1 VPILYT
7 VFKSSVTDITCYTS
21 NSPSTR
27 YFRSAGIEPVR
38 AGVERAL
45 AEGGRSNDA
54 TLTALAQLGSLKL
67 QCERSFISLIDTS
80 HQYIIG
86 EATRSHALYS
96 DRVAT
101 PSDAIYLGVRALELH
116 WGVCPTTIQVFT
128 GARKPFTTNVISA
141 EPDFYII
148 RDFTADPTYAD
159 REYIVGW

>member
-1 VPILYT
+1 MRSSDGLPFILVVSQLT
-7 VFKSSVTDITCYTS
+7 SV
-21 NSPSTR
+21 R
-27 YFRSAGIEPVR
+27 YFRSASIEPVR

-45 AEGGRSNDA
+45 AEGGRSSDA
-54 TLTALAQLGSLKL
+54 TLTAFAQLGSLKL

-101 PSDAIYLGVRALELH
+101 PSDAIYLGIRALELH

-128 GARKPFTTNVISA
+128 GARKPFTSNVITA
-141 EPDFYII
+141 DPNFYII
-148 RDFTADPTYAD
+148 RDFTADPHYAG